1 MSLYGWGRDS
11 AICVMWSILVD
22 MPQAGECGRCILQ
35 AEESTVKQIIWG
47 ALFSLLLATAA
58 TAAETGY
65 PPPPPAGKPLSVE
78 DSIYGV
84 LRNHHN
90 LRGMIE
96 KIMK

>member
-1 MSLYGWGRDS
+1 
-11 AICVMWSILVD
+11 
-22 MPQAGECGRCILQ
+22 
-35 AEESTVKQIIWG
+35 STVKQIIWG

-96 KIMK
+96 NREVLDHEVRRAQAGFGPRVDVTGQAAGARIAQDAAASLP